1 MHGGAGARA
10 DRDERFV
17 PAARRED
24 HRDRPVEEEERRKMD
39 YAGKGEK
46 GGERERSLSITRSDG
61 RGSPEMVEGEREKV
75 ELAAAAGGMKAAG
88 IQIKGTA
95 TAGGENVEGKEQI

>member
-1 MHGGAGARA
+1 
-10 DRDERFV
+10 
-17 PAARRED
+17 
-24 HRDRPVEEEERRKMD
+24 MD